1 MPISE
6 DEFREVFRRWPSGV
20 AVATTRHEDHAHGMV
35 VGSLCSLSA
44 APPLVMVSAGRAGR
58 THNLIAAAGVFA
70 ASILGHD
77 QAALFGRFTGHDPP
91 HDADRFGG
99 LAIVT
104 AVTGAPI
111 FPDAVAWLDCRVVAR
126 HPGPTYTIFVGEVV
140 AAGLGAAEAA
150 PLVYLQRQL
159 RHLAAP
165 GPTLLL

>member
-1 MPISE
+1 MTITQ

-20 AVATTRHEDHAHGMV
+20 AVATTRHDGRAHGMV

-44 APPLVMVSAGRAGR
+44 EPPLVMVSAGRVSR
-58 THNLIAAAGVFA
+58 THDLIEAAGVFA
-70 ASILGHD
+70 ASILSHD
-77 QAALFGRFTGHDPP
+77 QAALFERFTGRDPD
-91 HDADRFGG
+91 HDADRFAD
-99 LAIVT
+99 LATVA

-140 AAGLGAAEAA
+140 ATGLGAAEAT

-159 RHLAAP
+159 RRLATMARP
-165 GPTLLL
+165 